1 MKKQIRKQIF
11 ETNSSST
18 HSIVVGNKGEDVYAG
33 LPKRLEFH
41 GDEFGWE
48 HRLYTDTQTKANY
61 LFTSLKYTDTPHE
74 YVERIKSTLAKWGI
88 EATFEEIVEKRY
100 SSGGV
105 YYEIAGDYSYVDHGG
120 ENKDLVK
127 ELCEDEAKLMNYLFS
142 DGSYVETSNDNSDYP
157 ILGEEP
163 KYLMLE
169 YFKGN

>member
-1 MKKQIRKQIF
+1 MKKSVRKNIF

-18 HSIVVGNKGEDVYAG
+18 HSIVVGNNGEDVYAG

-61 LFTSLKYTDTPHE
+61 LFTSLIYTDTPHE

-100 SSGGV
+100 SSGDV
-105 YYEIAGDYSYVDHGG
+105 YYEIDGDYSYVDHGG
-120 ENKDLVK
+120 QNRELVK
-127 ELCEDEAKLMNYLFS
+127 ELCEDEAKLMIYLFS
-142 DGSYVETSNDNSDYP
+142 DGSYVETSNDNNDYP

-163 KYLMLE
+163 ENVLME